1 MPSHFEPKLFP
12 EIEIKNRPKTLEP
25 IPIANV
31 LKFAEEPVPW
41 LIHNLLIQGGC
52 SLLAAKPKVGKTT
65 LSRCIALAVARGEQF
80 LGQEAQKRN
89 VLLIALEDRLSEVG
103 RHFRSMGAVDDDDIS
118 ILSEA
123 PRTVSQ
129 LKDVIKKNN
138 FGLVIIDTMVLGIR
152 GLIDLNDYLQVS
164 QAISPYVQLARETNA
179 HIMFIHHLSKRER
192 GGGDQILGS
201 TALFGSVDS
210 VLLLDRQKQHRTFST
225 IMRYGSDW
233 PLARLTMTGDGRID
247 VGPNLDD
254 ESSVQ
259 SQILEL
265 LTNAGHSMTEKEIEP
280 EIYGRTTEK
289 RRTLRDLFAEGRI
302 CRSGSGT
309 KSGPYKY
316 STPPNKE
323 HKMGTHT

>member
-12 EIEIKNRPKTLEP
+12 EIETKNKPKPLEP

-65 LSRCIALAVARGEQF
+65 LSRCLALAVARGEQF
-80 LGQEAQKRN
+80 LGQEAQKHN

-103 RHFRSMGAVDDDDIS
+103 RHFREMGAVDDDDIS

-123 PRTVSQ
+123 PRTVPQ
-129 LKDVIKKNN
+129 LRDIIHKND
-138 FGLVIIDTMVLGIR
+138 FGLVIVDTMVLGIR
-152 GLIDLNDYLQVS
+152 GLVDLNDYLQVS

-225 IMRYGSDW
+225 IMRYGRDW
-233 PLARLTMTGDGRID
+233 PLTRLNMTDDGRIE
-247 VGPNLDD
+247 VGADLDD

-259 SQILEL
+259 SQILEF
-265 LTNAGHSMTEKEIEP
+265 LTSASHSMTEKEIESLVC
-280 EIYGRTTEK
+280 GRTAEK
-289 RRTLRDLFAEGRI
+289 RRSLRELLHRGVI
-302 CRSGSGT
+302 SRSGTGS
-309 KSGPYKY
+309 KNSPYQY
-316 STPPNKE
+316 SSRP
-323 HKMGTHT
+323 